1 MNTTQFFVQDVAG
14 NAYAVRVAGHLPKQ
28 PRESSPSQGEVSM
41 TRTYMLE
48 DGSALARVDNDTFQ
62 MVDTGA
68 YLTLLR
74 D

>member
-1 MNTTQFFVQDVAG
+1 MSVRVVAPPVTG
-14 NAYAVRVAGHLPKQ
+14 YVRVA
-28 PRESSPSQGEVSM
+28 
-41 TRTYMLE
+41 RTYMLE

>member
-1 MNTTQFFVQDVAG
+1 MA
-14 NAYAVRVAGHLPKQ
+14 
-28 PRESSPSQGEVSM
+28 
-41 TRTYMLE
+41 RTYMLE

>member
-1 MNTTQFFVQDVAG
+1 MNTTQFFVQDVSG
-14 NAYAVRVAGHLPKQ
+14 NAYAVRVVGQLPKQ